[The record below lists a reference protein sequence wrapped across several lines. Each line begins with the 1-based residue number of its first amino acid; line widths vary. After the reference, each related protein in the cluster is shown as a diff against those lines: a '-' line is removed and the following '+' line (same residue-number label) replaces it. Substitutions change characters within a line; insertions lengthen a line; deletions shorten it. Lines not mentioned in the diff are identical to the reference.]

1 MVGCGLLR
9 TGRFETTKKG
19 ARLVLWCITG
29 SPDTVHNLEVGGSSP
44 TPEDSMTRF
53 HTSPVPLD
61 EQKRRKRI
69 LRKLNAAYPVAACSL
84 RHESPFQ
91 LLIATILS
99 AQCTDK
105 RVNEVT
111 PGLFKRFKTPDDF
124 LRAGIPEIENAIR
137 STGFYH
143 NKAKNIY
150 ALCQRLKE
158 DYKSEVPHT
167 IDELVALPGVGR
179 KTANVVLGNA
189 FGIIEGI
196 VVDTHVGRIS
206 RKLGFS
212 ESADPEKVER
222 DLTAFVPR
230 KEWIDFSH
238 RLIMHGRQICRA
250 RNPLCAD
257 CPLAAD
263 CPSAGK

>member
-1 MVGCGLLR
+1 MPS
-9 TGRFETTKKG
+9 KSSSD
-19 ARLVLWCITG
+19 G
-29 SPDTVHNLEVGGSSP
+29 SPDP
-44 TPEDSMTRF
+44 Q
-53 HTSPVPLD
+53 

-69 LRKLNAAYPVAACSL
+69 LKKLNAAYPVAACSL

-111 PGLFKRFKTPDDF
+111 PGLFKRFKTPEDF
-124 LRAGIPEIENAIR
+124 LHAGIPEIEDAIR

-158 DYKSEVPHT
+158 DCGGKVPHT
-167 IDELVALPGVGR
+167 IDELVSLPGVGR

-212 ESADPEKVER
+212 EAADPGKIER
-222 DLTAFVPR
+222 DLTAFVPK

-250 RNPLCAD
+250 RNPLCGQ
-257 CPLAAD
+257 CPLASD

>member
-1 MVGCGLLR
+1 MPSAR
-9 TGRFETTKKG
+9 TS
-19 ARLVLWCITG
+19 A
-29 SPDTVHNLEVGGSSP
+29 
-44 TPEDSMTRF
+44 TP
-53 HTSPVPLD
+53 PAAD
-61 EQKRRKRI
+61 ELKRRRRVLK
-69 LRKLNAAYPVAACSL
+69 KLNAAYPAAACSL

-111 PGLFKRFKTPDDF
+111 PGLFKRFKTPEDF
-124 LRAGIPEIENAIR
+124 LRAGIPEIEDAIR

-158 DYKSEVPHT
+158 DCGGKVPHT
-167 IDELVALPGVGR
+167 IDELVSLPGVGR

-212 ESADPEKVER
+212 EAADPGKIER
-222 DLTAFVPR
+222 DLTAFVPK

-250 RNPLCAD
+250 RNPLCGQ
-257 CPLAAD
+257 CPLASD

>member
-1 MVGCGLLR
+1 MSS
-9 TGRFETTKKG
+9 
-19 ARLVLWCITG
+19 AR
-29 SPDTVHNLEVGGSSP
+29 SSAA
-44 TPEDSMTRF
+44 
-53 HTSPVPLD
+53 PLAA
-61 EQKRRKRI
+61 EELKRRRRVLK
-69 LRKLNAAYPVAACSL
+69 KLNAAYPVAACSL

-111 PGLFKRFKTPDDF
+111 PSLFRRFKTPGDF
-124 LRAGIPEIENAIR
+124 LRAGIPEIEEAIR

-158 DYKSEVPHT
+158 DYGGKVPQT
-167 IDELVALPGVGR
+167 IGELVSLPGVGR

-212 ESADPEKVER
+212 EAADPDKVER
-222 DLTAFVPR
+222 DLTAFVPK

-238 RLIMHGRQICRA
+238 RLITHGRQICRA
-250 RNPLCAD
+250 RNPLCGQ
-257 CPLAAD
+257 CPLAAE
-263 CPSAGK
+263 CPSAEK

>member
-1 MVGCGLLR
+1 MSSAR
-9 TGRFETTKKG
+9 TSAAPPAAEE
-19 ARLVLWCITG
+19 L
-29 SPDTVHNLEVGGSSP
+29 
-44 TPEDSMTRF
+44 
-53 HTSPVPLD
+53 
-61 EQKRRKRI
+61 KRRRRVLK
-69 LRKLNAAYPVAACSL
+69 KLNAAYPVAACSL

-158 DYKSEVPHT
+158 DYKNKVPHT
-167 IDELVALPGVGR
+167 IGELVSLPGVGR

-212 ESADPEKVER
+212 DAADPDKVER
-222 DLTAFVPR
+222 DLTAFVPK

-250 RNPLCAD
+250 RNPLCGQ
-257 CPLAAD
+257 CPLTSD

>member
-1 MVGCGLLR
+1 MP
-9 TGRFETTKKG
+9 
-19 ARLVLWCITG
+19 ARP
-29 SPDTVHNLEVGGSSP
+29 SSSP
-44 TPEDSMTRF
+44 SVN
-53 HTSPVPLD
+53 SD
-61 EQKRRKRI
+61 ELRRRKRI
-69 LRKLNAAYPVAACSL
+69 LKKLNAAYPQVGCTL
-84 RHESPFQ
+84 DHFNPFQ

-124 LRAGIPEIENAIR
+124 LRAGIPEIEDAIR

-150 ALCQRLKE
+150 ALCKRLKE
-158 DYKSEVPHT
+158 DFHSKVPCT
-167 IDELVALPGVGR
+167 IDELVNLPGVGR

-189 FGIIEGI
+189 FGIVEGI

-206 RKLGFS
+206 RKLGLT
-212 ESADPEKVER
+212 EATDPEKVER
-222 DLTAFVPR
+222 DLVSFVPK
-230 KEWIDFSH
+230 KEWVDFSH
-238 RLIMHGRQICRA
+238 RLITHGRQICRA
-250 RNPLCAD
+250 RRPLCEK
-257 CPLAAD
+257 CPLASD